1 MKSHSLHLLQNAIE
15 AEVFVSGV
23 KSRIHRLTEL
33 SAARRDVRRQTQ
45 QLSIIPSC

>member
-23 KSRIHRLTEL
+23 KSRIHRLREL
-33 SAARRDVRRQTQ
+33 SAARRDVWRQTQ